1 MKQPYREVFN
11 DGYLQYGYKKTQ
23 RSDSAKRIGNVFTA
37 EGKLAFREMSA
48 RESDY
53 QLAGAMGAKL
63 DLKVKTMYPPSFQS
77 IKKSKLK
84 VVIKGIEFDVIKV
97 DSDNGN
103 QFLYFMLQEVGVVNE
118 STI

>member
-1 MKQPYREVFN
+1 MQPHKEAFN
-11 DGYLQYGYKKTQ
+11 DGFLQYGYTKSQRSESGKKTG
-23 RSDSAKRIGNVFTA
+23 DIFTT

-63 DLKVKTMYPPSFQS
+63 DLKVKTLYPPSFRN

-84 VVIKGIEFDVIKV
+84 VRINGIEFDVIKV
-97 DSDNGN
+97 DSDNAN
-103 QFLYFMLQEVGVVNE
+103 QFLFFMLQEVGDYTE
-118 STI
+118 